1 MLRLSKFADYG
12 TSVMTVLAG
21 SPETVRNAAELAQAT
36 HVTVPM
42 VSKILKALARDRLVV
57 SIRGAQGGYRLA
69 RAPEAITMAEV
80 IAALE
85 GPIALTE
92 CAEAQGHCSI
102 EPRCAVRT
110 NWQRINVAIAEA
122 LKNITL
128 AEMTMPLPVQPLQRM
143 DPGAVRPA
151 LPR

>member
-21 SPETVRNAAELAQAT
+21 SPDTLRNAAELAQLT
-36 HVTVPM
+36 HVSVPM
-42 VSKILKALARDRLVV
+42 VSKILKALARDKLVV

-69 RAPEAITMAEV
+69 RTPDEITMAEV
-80 IAALE
+80 ITALE

-92 CAEAQGHCSI
+92 CADAGGHCSI

-128 AEMTMPLPVQPLQRM
+128 AEMTTPLPVQTLQRM
-143 DPGAVRPA
+143 DPGGSR
-151 LPR
+151 LSIQG